1 MYGFLYYYVKPKY
14 GEKAKLC
21 SMDRDS
27 FIVHVKTDDSYK
39 GIAKDVETRFYILN
53 YELNRPLSKWKNKKK
68 VIGLIKYKLG
78 GKIKTFVRL
87 SAKTYNCL
95 IDDGSEDK
103 KVKHTKKCVIEKPLN
118 LKIKEYILEATKA
131 EKKIN
136 CQEKIE
142 IDVDSLK

>member
-1 MYGFLYYYVKPKY
+1 MKY
-14 GEKAKLC
+14 E
-21 SMDRDS
+21 
-27 FIVHVKTDDSYK
+27 
-39 GIAKDVETRFYILN
+39 
-53 YELNRPLSKWKNKKK
+53 
-68 VIGLIKYKLG
+68 LG

-118 LKIKEYILEATKA
+118 LKIKEYILE

-142 IDVDSLK
+142 IEVDSLK